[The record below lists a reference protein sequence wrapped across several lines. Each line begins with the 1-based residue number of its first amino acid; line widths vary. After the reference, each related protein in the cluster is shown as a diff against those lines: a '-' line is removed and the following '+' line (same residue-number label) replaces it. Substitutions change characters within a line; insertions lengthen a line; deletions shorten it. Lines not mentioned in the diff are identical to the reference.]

1 MKSIALSAALLLSA
15 VMPLSTAVAA
25 PAPAPAPVAA
35 AANQSM
41 IEYLGE
47 VEIGG
52 DIYDVY
58 LVTDLGGGWY

>member
-15 VMPLSTAVAA
+15 IMPLSTAVAA
-25 PAPAPAPVAA
+25 PAPV

-41 IEYLGE
+41 VEYLGSFDY
-47 VEIGG
+47 GG
-52 DIYDVY
+52 NTYDVF

>member
-1 MKSIALSAALLLSA
+1 MKSIALSAALLFSA

-25 PAPAPAPVAA
+25 PAPV

-41 IEYLGE
+41 VEYLGE
-47 VEIGG
+47 LTIGG
-52 DIYDVY
+52 TTYDVF